1 MRHYIESI
9 SFQINNEP
17 FNLKLEGK
25 NLIISGNNG
34 SGKTKLI
41 ERIFSFVEESIKS
54 HNPYTLEQA
63 ENDLKSTEN
72 NLQRTQKGHG
82 NYDYFI
88 NDIEKIKIRIKAF
101 NEFNITFNDLM
112 SFRASAKEKSS
123 IIRLFPAIREAK
135 IKNDGRISS
144 LDLLLNEYE
153 KAQKNNSKIDA
164 GTYFERYIVT
174 LWNYALVSK
183 GVGKDDDSERVFKI
197 IDSINKD
204 LKALFED
211 DSIRMDFDLDKLKIF
226 LLQDNKQPFG
236 LDQLSSGFSSILAI
250 YTDLLIKAELDK
262 INKHEMKGIVLIDEI
277 DAHLHVTLQ
286 KKVFS
291 FFASSFPNMQ
301 FIVST
306 HSPFVIQSVSDA
318 IVFNLSTLDAMGDL
332 SLYSY
337 SSIIKGM
344 LGEDVSSDKLNS
356 LVRELMILVENNCFN
371 DRFDTIIDDLQ
382 KHNDFLDKTS
392 RAAFMLAKSKYLDY
406 SEREQDV

>member
-144 LDLLLNEYE
+144 LDLLLNEYD

>member
-1 MRHYIESI
+1 MRHYIENI
-9 SFQINNEP
+9 LFKRNDEP
-17 FNLKLEGK
+17 YNLKLEGK
-25 NLIISGNNG
+25 NLIIAGNNG

-41 ERIFSFVEESIKS
+41 ERIYSFIETSVKS
-54 HNPYTLEQA
+54 HNPYTIEQTKIDLENY
-63 ENDLKSTEN
+63 ERNVKMTN
-72 NLQRTQKGHG
+72 KGQG
-82 NYDYFI
+82 NYNHFVTET
-88 NDIEKIKIRIKAF
+88 EKLKVRLNEF
-101 NEFNITFNDLM
+101 SEFNITFNDLID
-112 SFRASAKEKSS
+112 FRISAREKKS
-123 IIRLFPAIREAK
+123 IVRLFPAIREAK
-135 IKNDGRISS
+135 IKNDGKISS
-144 LDLLLNEYE
+144 LELLLSEYDT
-153 KAQKNNSKIDA
+153 AQKNNSKIDA
-164 GTYFERYIVT
+164 GMYFERYIVT

-183 GVGKDDDSERVFKI
+183 GVGKDDDHERIFNI
-197 IDSINKD
+197 IESINND
-204 LKALFED
+204 LKSLFED
-211 DSIRMDFDLDKLKIF
+211 DSIRMDFDFDKLKIF
-226 LLQDNKQPFG
+226 LLQENKEPFG
-236 LDQLSSGFSSILAI
+236 LDQLSSGFSSILSI

-344 LGEDVSSDKLNS
+344 LGEDISSDKLNS
-356 LVRELMILVENNCFN
+356 MVKELMVLAEDNCFN
-371 DRFDTIIDDLQ
+371 DRFNFIIDSLQ

-392 RAAFMLAKSKYLDY
+392 KAALMLAKSKYLDY
-406 SEREQDV
+406 IEGEQDV

>member
-1 MRHYIESI
+1 
-9 SFQINNEP
+9 
-17 FNLKLEGK
+17 
-25 NLIISGNNG
+25 
-34 SGKTKLI
+34 
-41 ERIFSFVEESIKS
+41 
-54 HNPYTLEQA
+54 
-63 ENDLKSTEN
+63 
-72 NLQRTQKGHG
+72 
-82 NYDYFI
+82 
-88 NDIEKIKIRIKAF
+88 
-101 NEFNITFNDLM
+101 M

-144 LDLLLNEYE
+144 LDLLLNEYD

-226 LLQDNKQPFG
+226 LLQDNKKPFG

>member
-144 LDLLLNEYE
+144 LDLLLNEYD

-306 HSPFVIQSVSDA
+306 HSPF
-318 IVFNLSTLDAMGDL
+318 DL
-332 SLYSY
+332 LPV
-337 SSIIKGM
+337 
-344 LGEDVSSDKLNS
+344 D
-356 LVRELMILVENNCFN
+356 
-371 DRFDTIIDDLQ
+371 
-382 KHNDFLDKTS
+382 
-392 RAAFMLAKSKYLDY
+392 
-406 SEREQDV
+406 

>member
-144 LDLLLNEYE
+144 LDLLLNEYD

-174 LWNYALVSK
+174 LWNYAFVSQ

>member
-1 MRHYIESI
+1 
-9 SFQINNEP
+9 
-17 FNLKLEGK
+17 
-25 NLIISGNNG
+25 
-34 SGKTKLI
+34 
-41 ERIFSFVEESIKS
+41 
-54 HNPYTLEQA
+54 
-63 ENDLKSTEN
+63 
-72 NLQRTQKGHG
+72 
-82 NYDYFI
+82 
-88 NDIEKIKIRIKAF
+88 
-101 NEFNITFNDLM
+101 EFNITFNDLM